1 MLNLGAR
8 LIRRVRRPASFGA
21 PAALAL
27 VLLAGCASGSAEG
40 SGAGEPPAEP
50 VTIKVTVNNN
60 ITPGT
65 QVTVRLQSG
74 GVTRIL
80 GGVSPGRE
88 RTFDVDSPTLSGT
101 HLLTA
106 TGDAGTSIVSQPFS
120 LFANSWITWRLPGN
134 VLQVGTELGKEQ

>member
-1 MLNLGAR
+1 MLNLGAQ
-8 LIRRVRRPASFGA
+8 LTRRVRRRACLAAAGA
-21 PAALAL
+21 LL
-27 VLLAGCASGSAEG
+27 LLAGCASGGAEG
-40 SGAGEPPAEP
+40 SGPGEPPAEP

-88 RTFDVDSPTLSGT
+88 RTFDVDSPSLVGT
-101 HLLTA
+101 HLLSA
-106 TGDAGTSIVSQPFS
+106 TGVGTSIVSQPFS
-120 LFANSWITWRLPGN
+120 LFANSWITWRLPAN
-134 VLQVGTELGKEQ
+134 ALQLGTQLGKE